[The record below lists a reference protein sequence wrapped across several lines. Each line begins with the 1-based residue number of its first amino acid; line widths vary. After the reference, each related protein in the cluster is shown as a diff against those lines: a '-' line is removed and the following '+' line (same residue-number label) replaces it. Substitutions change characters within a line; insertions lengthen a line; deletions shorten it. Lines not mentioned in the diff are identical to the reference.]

1 MSFYLAFALFGE
13 MIFLATCSA
22 HFAVCKTVSFS
33 WAMFTSTAI
42 TWFLISTVIEMFL
55 VLWFHVTLFL
65 FMREFHLVD
74 IILLRRLIHGLDLC
88 LRNFVTFHDIDAF
101 SQG

>member
-1 MSFYLAFALFGE
+1 MSFYLAFALCGK

-22 HFAVCKTVSFS
+22 HFAVCKTVGFS
-33 WAMFTSTAI
+33 WAMFTSTEI

-55 VLWFHVTLFL
+55 VFWFHVTLFL
-65 FMREFHLVD
+65 FMHEFYLVD

-88 LRNFVTFHDIDAF
+88 FQNFIAFHDVDAF